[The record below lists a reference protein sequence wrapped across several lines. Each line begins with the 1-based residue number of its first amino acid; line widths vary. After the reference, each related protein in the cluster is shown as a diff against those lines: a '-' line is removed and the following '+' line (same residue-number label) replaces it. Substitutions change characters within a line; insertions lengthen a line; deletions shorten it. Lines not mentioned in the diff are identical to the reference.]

1 VLTSTASLD
10 FADNATK
17 IAYLMENPDSD
28 VSTMDLNMPPSQTQM
43 SNQHHMLVNPSPEE
57 ERMLKR
63 KRRLIQNR
71 KSAAL
76 SRSRKKEYLLN
87 LEKQNSE
94 LKVELEKFNTRLQQ
108 YVNQEWELK
117 NRIEESELIIKHLRE
132 ENDILKQKLG
142 IPIDGESDRS
152 K

>member
-1 VLTSTASLD
+1 
-10 FADNATK
+10 
-17 IAYLMENPDSD
+17 MENPENE
-28 VSTMDLNMPPSQTQM
+28 VSSLELSLSCPPQPQTPTIP
-43 SNQHHMLVNPSPEE
+43 NQHHTMLVNPSPEE

-94 LKVELEKFNTRLQQ
+94 LKLELEKFNTRLQQ
-108 YVNQEWELK
+108 YANQEWELK

-142 IPIDGESDRS
+142 IPLDGEADRS